1 MIREYEGIYIINYK
15 KNGVLRVKRTTWKL
29 LAFGYK
35 FFNYPRAIKKIGLG
49 INELDCTELTKF
61 EVIKKILK
69 GKI

>member
-1 MIREYEGIYIINYK
+1 MIRQYGEMYIINYK
-15 KNGVLRVKRTTWKL
+15 KNGVLRVKKTPWKL

-35 FFNYPRAIKKIGLG
+35 FFTSQRDIKKIGLG

-61 EVIKKILK
+61 EVIKKMLK